1 MSDTIKNRST
11 EQLILDAIYYIEN
24 FRKKRTTIEHICNI
38 IVSHET
44 GLSKE
49 DAVEMISQLHKE
61 GILYIKRYES
71 GPASYKVKKDSE
83 EFNKAN
89 KGKNVEGESKVC
101 DTEPE
106 LDCGEEEAEAG
117 QVFENC
123 TGAKDLIIDEYS
135 DDGNISQASF
145 IAFLDCVRSP
155 EQAIPKHSGDNPILD
170 STTPINLCHGLQD
183 QPFPPLG
190 ATVTLTKFV
199 EIMGKMVATVN
210 SHVEMLREEKHLNNM
225 LRNTIEV
232 MKDDIFS
239 KKAKINELENTL
251 AKLDKSIPDY
261 NNYGV
266 YSDGKYTSQNHPQM
280 GAQKTCIG
288 QPASKSLETPQQPL
302 QPENS
307 PSFES
312 QLKNYLKAER
322 EKYAEYVVKCKA
334 EEMNASNGSKEGKQ
348 NAKKRK
354 ASKENNKNN
363 DQDNRQSIAKPGI
376 LNNNAG
382 KSQSRQRQHQN
393 CEQQQQQSQNHQR
406 NCNKNTGNVDKGV
419 ENVQG
424 SVVYQ
429 SQDQS
434 RDGGIWPKNTVLITG
449 DSMLSNINERTL
461 SKIFNTKVRSF
472 PGATVADM
480 FDYLKPLLKKRPD
493 KVILVIGANDIEH
506 TSSQEIV
513 AKIKTLV
520 DFIHG
525 CLPECHVVISEV
537 LKRADRKILNKKIDD
552 VNKSLKSMGFD
563 TLPQQNVTFDLL
575 GKKGFHLNFFGNKQ
589 LAKNIIEKLRS
600 FSH

>member
-1 MSDTIKNRST
+1 
-11 EQLILDAIYYIEN
+11 
-24 FRKKRTTIEHICNI
+24 
-38 IVSHET
+38 
-44 GLSKE
+44 
-49 DAVEMISQLHKE
+49 
-61 GILYIKRYES
+61 
-71 GPASYKVKKDSE
+71 
-83 EFNKAN
+83 
-89 KGKNVEGESKVC
+89 
-101 DTEPE
+101 
-106 LDCGEEEAEAG
+106 
-117 QVFENC
+117 
-123 TGAKDLIIDEYS
+123 
-135 DDGNISQASF
+135 
-145 IAFLDCVRSP
+145 
-155 EQAIPKHSGDNPILD
+155 
-170 STTPINLCHGLQD
+170 
-183 QPFPPLG
+183 
-190 ATVTLTKFV
+190 
-199 EIMGKMVATVN
+199 
-210 SHVEMLREEKHLNNM
+210 
-225 LRNTIEV
+225 
-232 MKDDIFS
+232 
-239 KKAKINELENTL
+239 
-251 AKLDKSIPDY
+251 
-261 NNYGV
+261 
-266 YSDGKYTSQNHPQM
+266 M

-288 QPASKSLETPQQPL
+288 QPASKSLETPQQPH

-348 NAKKRK
+348 NAKKHK

-363 DQDNRQSIAKPGI
+363 DQVNRQSIAKPGI

-393 CEQQQQQSQNHQR
+393 CEQQQQQSKNHQR
-406 NCNKNTGNVDKGV
+406 NCNKNKGNVDKGV

-563 TLPQQNVTFDLL
+563 TTST
-575 GKKGFHLNFFGNKQ
+575 KCNF
-589 LAKNIIEKLRS
+589 
-600 FSH
+600 